1 MISISLKNV
10 NPNIEDMKDRKNAF
24 ADAFISKIIKE
35 DELINYLNRYHL
47 CTATFKDDYRNS
59 NNIKTVAPLIKID
72 IDDESNYQIVLG
84 LLNMSGY
91 KYVKVPSASYE
102 ENKLHKLHILV
113 FTQKPLSINPS
124 IYSYQVDNFLYHLG
138 INPKWIDYKVSINP
152 VSYFAPYRAKFG
164 KIDFNNNET
173 IEHFEIIDDEVS
185 ELIEGDYASI
195 IDEVEIP
202 KEFKN
207 HNVQSGYIL
216 PSVTDGKIYSLDE
229 LNSSDKATYLKLEGF
244 IPYKGE
250 IVSIK
255 EVSSLI
261 WAENDNTKRYS
272 NFGCPVCNKNHTM
285 DSISTSYAF
294 AYISKNGEIIIQCN
308 GNSCSEKP
316 LYIIPNQE
324 IKELF
329 DIETGMSIS
338 KPVVGSSYLID
349 NVEQQCINEYK
360 NSFNFMGGYKFVLKE
375 NELQTQII
383 NNPLE
388 LLDKEVLGLD
398 YISNLK
404 DLEMLVDGLI
414 VHNQMTM
421 IYAPSNVGKTTATI
435 GIIHFIL
442 KKYHE
447 KSCYYLDYDNGAN
460 TMKPHLIK
468 ILTHINNFK
477 YLSYENTEKNKL
489 FNILD
494 NLIDLSKVIFV
505 FDSLQHFVNGDISN
519 PKSEPEVKALFERF
533 KALRKKGATIV
544 IISHTTK
551 EKNAS
556 GKETTFRGLNII
568 KDNLD
573 NMFYLDR
580 KDDKTYLLKNEKKR
594 HSEIKPFTTIKYNH
608 DEVLISKVEGISS
621 EEFNQSIQEDKDKY
635 FIQIVQGIL
644 RNDGRLIQKEL
655 IVRIK
660 DDDSIDMGDNKI
672 KEKLRTYV
680 NKYWKIE
687 QTGEKKNKN
696 TYILIDTVG
705 ELISD
710 INNKLVNH

>member
-1 MISISLKNV
+1 MISISLKEV
-10 NPNIEDMKDRKNAF
+10 NPNVEDLKDRKNAF

-35 DELINYLNRYHL
+35 DEIINYLNRYHF
-47 CTATFKDDYRNS
+47 CTATFQDDYRNS

-113 FTQKPLSINPS
+113 FTQKQLSINPS

-164 KIDFNNNET
+164 KIDFNDNET

-185 ELIEGDYASI
+185 ELIDGDYAPI
-195 IDEVEIP
+195 TDEVEVP

-216 PSVTDGKIYSLDE
+216 PSATDGKIYSLDE

-308 GNSCSEKP
+308 GNSCSEKS

-329 DIETGMSIS
+329 DVETGMSIS
-338 KPVVGSSYLID
+338 KPIVGSSYLID
-349 NVEQQCINEYK
+349 NVKQQCINEYK
-360 NSFNFMGGYKFVLKE
+360 NSFNFTGGYKFVLEEKQVITSTNENINPLDLFYKTFSKPQEEINKMEEQE
-375 NELQTQII
+375 NELIDGILFESQICTLVAMA
-383 NNPLE
+383 NGGKTLLAQHWSRE
-388 LLDKEVLGLD
+388 LSKKGYKVTYIVEDGGIKSYIRTSKDGYEHGYNVISSNANEGQSPETLLKHLKLLVNSGQSLNKMIFIFDTLKKFTDILDKK
-398 YISNLK
+398 SNK
-404 DLEMLVDGLI
+404 DFFNLVRA
-414 VHNQMTM
+414 MTM
-421 IYAPSNVGKTTATI
+421 
-435 GIIHFIL
+435 
-442 KKYHE
+442 
-447 KSCYYLDYDNGAN
+447 
-460 TMKPHLIK
+460 
-468 ILTHINNFK
+468 
-477 YLSYENTEKNKL
+477 
-489 FNILD
+489 
-494 NLIDLSKVIFV
+494 
-505 FDSLQHFVNGDISN
+505 
-519 PKSEPEVKALFERF
+519 
-533 KALRKKGATIV
+533 KGATILNLAHANKYLDDKGNLV
-544 IISHTTK
+544 FEGTGDIKNDTDSLYYMYSYK
-551 EKNAS
+551 EKNSLTQYALLDMDKS
-556 GKETTFRGLNII
+556 RSINAEQEVYFKFDLESYTAKKTNEKIDVKLLTKIEDYRMKYNDEIIEIVSELRKKPLTKNELYTILNGDFATSRRQAFELI
-568 KDNLD
+568 NVLD
-573 NMFYLDR
+573 GYNWEIF
-580 KDDKTYLLKNEKKR
+580 KTGQGNEKK
-594 HSEIKPFTTIKYNH
+594 
-608 DEVLISKVEGISS
+608 V
-621 EEFNQSIQEDKDKY
+621 
-635 FIQIVQGIL
+635 
-644 RNDGRLIQKEL
+644 RLL
-655 IVRIK
+655 
-660 DDDSIDMGDNKI
+660 S
-672 KEKLRTYV
+672 
-680 NKYWKIE
+680 
-687 QTGEKKNKN
+687 
-696 TYILIDTVG
+696 
-705 ELISD
+705 
-710 INNKLVNH
+710 